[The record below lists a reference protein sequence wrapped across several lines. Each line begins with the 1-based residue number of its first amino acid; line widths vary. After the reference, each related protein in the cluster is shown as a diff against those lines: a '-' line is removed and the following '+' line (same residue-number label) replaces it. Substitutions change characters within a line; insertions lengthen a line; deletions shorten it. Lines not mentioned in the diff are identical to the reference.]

1 MILCMVFAG
10 PLSARGGEQIVTGE
24 EVELIGWTRDVE
36 GLFSKWTTAFTL
48 SFIK

>member
-24 EVELIGWTRDVE
+24 IVTGEEVELIGWTRDVE
-36 GLFSKWTTAFTL
+36 GLFGK
-48 SFIK
+48 